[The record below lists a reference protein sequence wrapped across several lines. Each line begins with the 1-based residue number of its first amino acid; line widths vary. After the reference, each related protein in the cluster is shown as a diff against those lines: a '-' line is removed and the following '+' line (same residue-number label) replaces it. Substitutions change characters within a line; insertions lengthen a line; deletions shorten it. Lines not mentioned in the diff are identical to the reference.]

1 MLKAY
6 CYSKCTTCKK
16 ALKWLDE
23 QGIKY
28 ELKDIKTEHPSESEL
43 RELHGKSG
51 LPLRKFFN
59 TSGQLYREMELSKK
73 LADMSEDEMFRLLAS
88 DGMLVKRPLLVDGDV
103 VLVGFKEAEWAENL
117 K

>member
-28 ELKDIKTEHPSESEL
+28 DLKDIKAEHPSEAEL
-43 RELHGKSG
+43 REFHRKSG

-59 TSGQLYREMELSKK
+59 TSGQLYRELELSKK
-73 LADMSEDEMFRLLAS
+73 LVDMSEDEMFRLLAS

-103 VLVGFKEAEWAENL
+103 VLVGFKEDEWAETL

>member
-28 ELKDIKTEHPSESEL
+28 ELKDIKTE
-43 RELHGKSG
+43 
-51 LPLRKFFN
+51 
-59 TSGQLYREMELSKK
+59 Q
-73 LADMSEDEMFRLLAS
+73 
-88 DGMLVKRPLLVDGDV
+88 DV
-103 VLVGFKEAEWAENL
+103 SAFGVGWDAGKEAAACGRKE
-117 K
+117 